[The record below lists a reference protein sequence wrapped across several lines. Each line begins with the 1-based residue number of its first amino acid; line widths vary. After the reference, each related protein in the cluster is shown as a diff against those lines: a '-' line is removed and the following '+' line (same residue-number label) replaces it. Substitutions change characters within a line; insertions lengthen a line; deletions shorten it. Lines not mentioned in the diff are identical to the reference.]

1 MNCAHCSSIAADML
15 FSDWLWVC
23 SIGNLESGPLL
34 DLLNKQ
40 LKKVKGK
47 ERKGKEVAVEGE
59 YFVSRAKT
67 HVTGT
72 GCTSGYV
79 MPNAISVVVIVIV
92 YKLK

>member
-1 MNCAHCSSIAADML
+1 ML

-67 HVTGT
+67 HVAGCGT
-72 GCTSGYV
+72 GRTGGYL